1 MDNLRGPFF
10 PEIIADLGLGA
21 TAASS
26 FYAATSM
33 AGFVGSFVSHRLL
46 KNRNVLKVLTVM
58 SVLFSAGFAGVSQ
71 SYSYPVL
78 IFFCILFGWA
88 YGFLN
93 VLQNLLVAEAA
104 PPAKRRRLLNGL
116 QGMYGLA
123 ALSAPMTA
131 SLMRNLGFSWRTAFL
146 SVALLALAVPVLSWR
161 KRGVHLHAHEDQP
174 VERLNRRE
182 LGMVLFLAAIM
193 CIYMWGELSASTRLV
208 LWLRTERG
216 FDPQSADMQLGL
228 FFLGMLTGRVTF
240 SFLSFE
246 NFNNRAILM
255 LSSLSSSSL
264 YLVGL
269 HTFPW
274 LIALSGAAFAP
285 FFPVMVDEC
294 STIFKR
300 KSAQALGLII
310 GFGNMSIMAM
320 HMTVGVLTGQFGLTA
335 ALHCGPIAMLIVFVL
350 LWALKYYRLDA
361 PVT

>member
-10 PEIIADLGLGA
+10 PEIISDLSLSA

-33 AGFVGSFVSHRLL
+33 AGFIGSFMSHRLL
-46 KNRNVLKVLTVM
+46 KNRNVLVVLTVM

-78 IFFCILFGWA
+78 ILACVVFGWA

-104 PPAKRRRLLNGL
+104 SPAKRRRLLNGL

-123 ALSAPMTA
+123 ALLAPMTA
-131 SLMRNLGFSWRTAFL
+131 SVMRGMGLSWRTAFL
-146 SVALLALAVPVLSWR
+146 TVAIMALAVPVMSWW
-161 KRGVHLHAHEDQP
+161 KRGIHLQAHEEKP
-174 VERLNRRE
+174 VERLRGRE
-182 LGMVLFLAAIM
+182 WGMVAFLAVIM

-246 NFNNRAILM
+246 NFNNRTILM
-255 LSSLSSSSL
+255 LSALTSSVL
-264 YLVGL
+264 YLSGL
-269 HTFPW
+269 YTFPW
-274 LIALSGAAFAP
+274 LISLSGAAFAP

-294 STIFKR
+294 STIFRK

-320 HMTVGVLTGQFGLTA
+320 HLTVGVLTETFGLTA
-335 ALHCGPIAMLIVFVL
+335 ALHCGPVAMLIVFVL

-361 PVT
+361 PLT

>member
-10 PEIIADLGLGA
+10 PEIISDLALGA

-33 AGFVGSFVSHRLL
+33 AGFIGSFVSHRIL
-46 KNRNVLKVLTVM
+46 KNRDVLIVLTVM

-78 IFFCILFGWA
+78 IFFCIVFGWA

-93 VLQNLLVAEAA
+93 VLQNVLVAEAA
-104 PPAKRRRLLNGL
+104 PPLRRRRLLNGL

-131 SLMRNLGFSWRTAFL
+131 SVMRSFGLSWRTAFL
-146 SVALLALAVPVLSWR
+146 SVAILALAVPVMSWW
-161 KRGVHLHAHEDQP
+161 KSGIHLHAHEEKP
-174 VERLNRRE
+174 AERLQGRE
-182 LGMVLFLAAIM
+182 WGMVAFLAAIM

-208 LWLRTERG
+208 LWLRSERG
-216 FDPQSADMQLGL
+216 FDPQAADMQLGL
-228 FFLGMLTGRVTF
+228 FFLGMLTGRVVF
-240 SFLSFE
+240 SFLHLE
-246 NFNNRAILM
+246 NFNNRTILM
-255 LSSLSSSSL
+255 ISALGSSVL
-264 YLVGL
+264 YFAGL
-269 HTFPW
+269 HTLPW
-274 LIALSGAAFAP
+274 LISLSGAAFAP

-294 STIFKR
+294 SIIFKR

-320 HMTVGVLTGQFGLTA
+320 HLTVGVLTGEFGLTA